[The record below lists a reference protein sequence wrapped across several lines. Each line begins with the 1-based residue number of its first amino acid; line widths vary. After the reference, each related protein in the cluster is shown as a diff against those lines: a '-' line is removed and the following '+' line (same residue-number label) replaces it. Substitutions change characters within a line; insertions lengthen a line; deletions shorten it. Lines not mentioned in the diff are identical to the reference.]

1 VAVEQPQAIPAEAD
15 APPPDAAAERWRLA
29 LEASGDGVW
38 DWHLASGHEYRS
50 PLWGAMLGYTPDETA
65 GLEWR
70 HLLHPEDR
78 DEALRRLEACL
89 HGSTAAYEAE
99 FRLLGKDGKYRWV
112 QARGRVCERSAAG
125 DPVRFVGTHRDISV
139 AHAEIENLRKSERL
153 WRFALEGHGDAR
165 WDWSIDGGEIYVSPS
180 FRSIIG
186 LCGNRPVRGN
196 DIWPE
201 RLHPADLRRAMAV
214 FDAHL
219 RGREQIAD
227 VEFRL
232 RCEDGA
238 YRWVAVRGK
247 VMERNAAGQA
257 LRMTGTVRDVHDRHL
272 AVEREKR
279 QAQELAHAGRLI
291 HVGEMATALAH
302 ELNQPLTAIRNFS
315 GVVLRRLDAVGP
327 LADPLREPLQMI
339 AQQALR
345 AGEIVHRVRGFVR
358 KGRPVTAPVAIGSV
372 VRSVVRFMQ
381 PDLGANNVRVV
392 VDLAE
397 GLPRVLA
404 DRVQLEQV
412 LANLIRN
419 AIDAMA
425 ALTGERVLRITARP
439 GADGCVELA
448 VADKG
453 PGLADAIRADPFL
466 PFATTKADGVGLGL
480 AICRTIVENHG
491 GRLWVEHS
499 SPTGTTFCFTLPA
512 LAG

>member
-1 VAVEQPQAIPAEAD
+1 MAAPQPQATPVL
-15 APPPDAAAERWRLA
+15 PPDAELWRLA

-38 DWHLASGHEYRS
+38 DWHIATGHEYRS
-50 PLWGAMLGYTPDETA
+50 PLWGAMLGYSPDEAA

-89 HGSTAAYEAE
+89 HGATPAYEAE
-99 FRLLGKDGKYRWV
+99 FRLLGKDGRYRWIL
-112 QARGRVCERSAAG
+112 ARGKVCERDAAG
-125 DPVRFVGTHRDISV
+125 DPVRFVGTHRDVSV

-165 WDWSIDGGEIYVSPS
+165 WDWSIDGGEIYISPS

-219 RGREQIAD
+219 RGREPIAD

-232 RCEDGA
+232 CCEDGA

-247 VMERNAAGQA
+247 VMERNAAGKA

-279 QAQELAHAGRLI
+279 QAQELARAGRLI
-291 HVGEMATALAH
+291 HMGEMATALAH

-327 LADPLREPLQMI
+327 LADSLREPLEMI

-358 KGRPVTAPVAIGSV
+358 KGRPVTVPVAIGSV

-381 PDLGANNVRVV
+381 PDLGASNVRVV

-425 ALTGERVLRITARP
+425 ALAGERVLRISARP

-448 VADKG
+448 VADQG
-453 PGLADAIRADPFL
+453 PGLAEAIRADPFL
-466 PFATTKADGVGLGL
+466 PFATTKPDGVGLGL
-480 AICRTIVENHG
+480 PICRTIVENHG

-499 SPTGTTFCFTLPA
+499 SPAGTTFCFTLPA

>member
-1 VAVEQPQAIPAEAD
+1 MVQPGAIPREPA
-15 APPPDAAAERWRLA
+15 APPPADDAERWRLA

-38 DWHLASGHEYRS
+38 DWHLASGHQYRS
-50 PLWGAMLGYTPDETA
+50 PRWGAMLGYTPDETA

-70 HLLHPEDR
+70 NLLHPEDR
-78 DEALRRLEACL
+78 DETLRRLEACL
-89 HGSTAAYEAE
+89 HGATAAYEAE
-99 FRLLGKDGKYRWV
+99 FRLLGKDGKYRWI
-112 QARGRVCERSAAG
+112 QARGQVCERGAAG
-125 DPVRFVGTHRDISV
+125 DPLRFVGTHRDVSR
-139 AHAEIENLRKSERL
+139 AHDEIENLRKSERL

-165 WDWSIDGGEIYVSPS
+165 WDWCIDDGEIQVSAS

-186 LCGNRPVRGN
+186 LCGSRPVRGN

-219 RGREQIAD
+219 RGREPIAD

-247 VMERNAAGQA
+247 VMERNAAGMA

-279 QAQELAHAGRLI
+279 QAQELAQAGRLI

-327 LADPLREPLQMI
+327 LADPIREPIQMI

-381 PDLGANNVRVV
+381 PDLGARNVRVV

-397 GLPRVLA
+397 ALPPVLA
-404 DRVQLEQV
+404 DHVQLEQV

-425 ALTGERVLRITARP
+425 ELADERILRITARS
-439 GADGCVELA
+439 GADGCVVLA
-448 VADKG
+448 VSDRG
-453 PGLADAIRADPFL
+453 PGLAEAIRADPFA
-466 PFATTKADGVGLGL
+466 PFLTTKPDGVGLGL
-480 AICRTIVENHG
+480 PICRTIVENHG

-499 SPTGTTFCFTLPA
+499 SPAGTTFCFTLPTVS
-512 LAG
+512 G

>member
-1 VAVEQPQAIPAEAD
+1 MAAPQPQATP
-15 APPPDAAAERWRLA
+15 APPPDAGLWRLA

-38 DWHLASGHEYRS
+38 DWHIASGHEYRS
-50 PLWGAMLGYTPDETA
+50 PLWGAMLGYSPDEAA

-89 HGSTAAYEAE
+89 HGATPAYEAE
-99 FRLLGKDGKYRWV
+99 FRLLGKDGRYRWI
-112 QARGRVCERSAAG
+112 QARGKVCERDAAG
-125 DPVRFVGTHRDISV
+125 DPVRFVGTHRDVSV

-165 WDWSIDGGEIYVSPS
+165 WDWSIDGGEIYISPS

-219 RGREQIAD
+219 RGREPIAD

-247 VMERNAAGQA
+247 VMERNAAGKA

-279 QAQELAHAGRLI
+279 QAQELARAGRLI
-291 HVGEMATALAH
+291 HMGEMATALAH

-327 LADPLREPLQMI
+327 LADPLREPLEMI

-358 KGRPVTAPVAIGSV
+358 KGRPVTVPVAIGSV

-381 PDLGANNVRVV
+381 PDLGASNVRVV

-425 ALTGERVLRITARP
+425 ALAGERVLRISARP

-448 VADKG
+448 VADQG
-453 PGLADAIRADPFL
+453 PGLAEAIRADPFL
-466 PFATTKADGVGLGL
+466 PFSTTKPDGVGLGL
-480 AICRTIVENHG
+480 PICRTIVENHG

-499 SPTGTTFCFTLPA
+499 SPVGTTFCFTLPA

>member
-1 VAVEQPQAIPAEAD
+1 MSD
-15 APPPDAAAERWRLA
+15 APPPVVPPADGGERWRLA
-29 LEASGDGVW
+29 LEAAGDGIW
-38 DWHLASGHEYRS
+38 DWDLRSGSQYRS
-50 PLWGAMLGYTPDETA
+50 PRWGGMLGYSAAETA
-65 GLEWR
+65 ALEWR
-70 HLLHPEDR
+70 RLLHPEDR

-89 HGSTAAYEAE
+89 HGATEVYAAE
-99 FRLLGKDGKYRWV
+99 FRLLGKDGRYHWI
-112 QARGRVCERSAAG
+112 QARGGVCERDAAG
-125 DPVRFVGTHRDISV
+125 NPQRFVGTHRDIGG
-139 AHAEIENLRKSERL
+139 ARAELDNLERL

-165 WDWSIDGGEIYVSPS
+165 WDWSIDGGEIHVSPS

-219 RGREQIAD
+219 RGREPIAD

-247 VMERNAAGQA
+247 VMERNAAGKA

-279 QAQELAHAGRLI
+279 QAQELARAGRLI

-327 LADPLREPLQMI
+327 LADPIREPLQMI

-358 KGRPVTAPVAIGSV
+358 KGRPVTVPVAIGSV

-381 PDLGANNVRVV
+381 PDLGASNVRVV

-425 ALTGERVLRITARP
+425 ALAGERVLRISARP

-448 VADKG
+448 VADQG
-453 PGLADAIRADPFL
+453 PGLAEAIRADPFL
-466 PFATTKADGVGLGL
+466 PFATTKPDGVGLGL
-480 AICRTIVENHG
+480 PICRTIVENHG

-499 SPTGTTFCFTLPA
+499 SPAGTTFCFTLPA

>member
-1 VAVEQPQAIPAEAD
+1 MAAEQPEATPRE
-15 APPPDAAAERWRLA
+15 AGAAEPWRLA

-38 DWHLASGHEYRS
+38 DWHLASGREYRS
-50 PLWGAMLGYTPDETA
+50 PLWGGMLGYTPDETA

-89 HGSTAAYEAE
+89 HGSTPAYQAE
-99 FRLLGKDGKYRWV
+99 FRLLGKDGKYRWI
-112 QARGRVCERSAAG
+112 QARGKVCERSAAG
-125 DPVRFVGTHRDISV
+125 DPLRFVGTHRDVSV
-139 AHAEIENLRKSERL
+139 ARAEIENLRKSERL

-201 RLHPADLRRAMAV
+201 RLHPVDLRRALAV

-219 RGREQIAD
+219 RGREPIAD

-232 RCEDGA
+232 RCEDGT

-247 VMERNAAGQA
+247 VMERNAAGKA

-272 AVEREKR
+272 AIEREQH
-279 QAQELAHAGRLI
+279 QAQELARAGRLI
-291 HVGEMATALAH
+291 HMGEMATALAH

-327 LADPLREPLQMI
+327 LADPIREPLQMI

-358 KGRPVTAPVAIGSV
+358 KGRPVTAPVDIGRV

-381 PDLGANNVRVV
+381 PDLGANNIRVV

-397 GLPRVLA
+397 GLPPVLA
-404 DRVQLEQV
+404 DHVQLEQV
-412 LANLIRN
+412 LSNLVRN
-419 AIDAMA
+419 AIDAMS
-425 ALTGERVLRITARP
+425 ALTGERVLRLTARP

-448 VADKG
+448 VSDYG
-453 PGLADAIRADPFL
+453 PGLADAIRAAPFM
-466 PFATTKADGVGLGL
+466 PFVTTKPDGVGLGL
-480 AICRTIVENHG
+480 PICRTIVENHG
-491 GRLWVEHS
+491 GRLWVERS
-499 SPTGTTFCFTLPA
+499 SPAGTTFCFTLPA
-512 LAG
+512 VAG

>member
-1 VAVEQPQAIPAEAD
+1 MAAPQPQATPT
-15 APPPDAAAERWRLA
+15 PPPDVGLWRLA

-38 DWHLASGHEYRS
+38 DWHIASGHEYRS
-50 PLWGAMLGYTPDETA
+50 PLWGAMLGYSPDEA
-65 GLEWR
+65 SGLEWR

-89 HGSTAAYEAE
+89 HGAMPAYEAE
-99 FRLLGKDGKYRWV
+99 FRLLGKDGRYRWI
-112 QARGRVCERSAAG
+112 QARGKVCERDAAG
-125 DPVRFVGTHRDISV
+125 DPVRFVGTHRDVS
-139 AHAEIENLRKSERL
+139 AAQLELENLRKSERL

-165 WDWSIDGGEIYVSPS
+165 WDWSIDSGEIYVSPS

-219 RGREQIAD
+219 RGREPIAD

-247 VMERNAAGQA
+247 VMERNAAGKA

-327 LADPLREPLQMI
+327 LADSLREPLEMI

-358 KGRPVTAPVAIGSV
+358 KGRPVTVPVAIGSV

-381 PDLGANNVRVV
+381 PDLGASNVRVV

-425 ALTGERVLRITARP
+425 ALAGERILRISARP

-448 VADKG
+448 VADQG
-453 PGLADAIRADPFL
+453 PGLAEAIRADPFL
-466 PFATTKADGVGLGL
+466 PFATTKPDGVGLGL
-480 AICRTIVENHG
+480 PICRTIVENHG

-499 SPTGTTFCFTLPA
+499 SPAGTTFCFTLPA